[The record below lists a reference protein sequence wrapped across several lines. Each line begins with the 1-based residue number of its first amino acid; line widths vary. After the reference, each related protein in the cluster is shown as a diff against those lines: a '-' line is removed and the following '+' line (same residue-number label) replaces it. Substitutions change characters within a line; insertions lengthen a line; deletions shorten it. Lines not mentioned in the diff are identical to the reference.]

1 MFYDSFEYNF
11 LECIL
16 LRLSFNSSLD
26 VKKPK
31 TCKAYWVGDK
41 LVNPPEFTIYSV
53 M

>member
-26 VKKPK
+26 VKSQNMQGILG
-31 TCKAYWVGDK
+31 WW
-41 LVNPPEFTIYSV
+41 
-53 M
+53 